1 MSKKKLEQGLG
12 GLLASATPQEQEQP
26 ETKKQTYNYQTVC
39 YNLHPDLVENIKRVA
54 KYEGKESNEVVTDAL
69 RFYFAQWKPV
79 PQEKPKL
86 IL

>member
-1 MSKKKLEQGLG
+1 MSKKKKQVEQGLG
-12 GLLASATPQEQEQP
+12 GLLASATPQEQE
-26 ETKKQTYNYQTVC
+26 TKKQAHNYVTVC
-39 YNLHPDLVENIKRVA
+39 YNIHPDLAENIKRVA
-54 KYEGKESNEVVTDAL
+54 KYEGKKANVVVSDAL

>member
-1 MSKKKLEQGLG
+1 MDA
-12 GLLASATPQEQEQP
+12 LLASATPQEQEQEP
-26 ETKKQTYNYQTVC
+26 KRQTANYQTVC

-54 KYEGKESNEVVTDAL
+54 KYEGKKANVVVSDAL

>member
-12 GLLASATPQEQEQP
+12 ELLASATPQEQEQEP
-26 ETKKQTYNYQTVC
+26 TKQTHNYETVC
-39 YNLHPDLVENIKRVA
+39 YNLHPDLVENIRRVA
-54 KYEGKESNEVVTDAL
+54 KYEGKRANIVVSDAL
-69 RFYFAQWKPV
+69 RFYFAQWKPI